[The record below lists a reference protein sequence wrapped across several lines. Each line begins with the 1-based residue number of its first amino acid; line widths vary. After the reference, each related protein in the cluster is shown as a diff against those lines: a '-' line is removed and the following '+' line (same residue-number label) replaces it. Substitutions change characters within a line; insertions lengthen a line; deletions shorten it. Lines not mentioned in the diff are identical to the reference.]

1 MRRKLINTRKADPEQ
16 RFIGCGDLHAAKN
29 KPRYRIDPY
38 WETWQGKMRW
48 VINYANEVG
57 ARLLIA
63 GDIFDTSRVSPDVTN
78 IVLEIFLEAY
88 DVPYV
93 VAGQHDLKYHTD
105 LDKCPLYTLALA
117 GAVKIVDRFEE
128 FTGAGFG
135 QPIPEE
141 ANKFLIT
148 HTTITEGD
156 PPFFL
161 PDAIAAKKFMRQHQQ
176 YDIIISGDYH
186 VPFSVKLGKQL
197 LINTGTLI
205 RNKKDMHGYHPYIW
219 DITTGGGNPTK
230 VERIEVPHE
239 RFSNVFD
246 LEGIEYDKDH
256 GIVIDTE
263 RLKELIDS
271 GVENNNLTSIVW
283 TIYKQLKKDGVPISK
298 KLTEEILSECL

>member
-1 MRRKLINTRKADPEQ
+1 MRRKLTTRVSNPGQ
-16 RFIGCGDLHAAKN
+16 RFIGCGDLHATKST
-29 KPRYRIDPY
+29 PRYRIDPY

-48 VINYANEVG
+48 IIKYANEVG

-63 GDIFDTSRVSPDVTN
+63 GDIFDTSRVSPDVIN
-78 IVLEIFLEAY
+78 IVLAIFLEAY

-93 VAGQHDLKYHTD
+93 VPGQHDLKYHTD

-117 GAVKIVDRFEE
+117 GAVKIIGKFEQ

-135 QPIPEE
+135 DPIPTD

-161 PDAIAAKKFMRQHQQ
+161 QDAISAEKFMKQNKQFE
-176 YDIIISGDYH
+176 IIISGDYH
-186 VPFSVKLGKQL
+186 VPFSVKKGKQL

-205 RNKKDMHGYHPYIW
+205 RNKKNMHGYHPCIW
-219 DITTGGGNPTK
+219 DIMTGGSNPTT

-239 RFSNVFD
+239 RFLDVFD
-246 LEGIEYDKDH
+246 IEGIAYDKDH
-256 GIVIDTE
+256 GIVIDTDK
-263 RLKELIDS
+263 LKELIDS
-271 GVENNNLTSIVW
+271 GVESNDLESIVW
-283 TIYKQLKKDGVPISK
+283 TIFKGLENDGVAISK
-298 KLTEEILSECL
+298 KLTEEVLLECL